1 MRPIRAYFEPSMSD
15 LNHFFAANRAW
26 VGQVTADDPDFF
38 ARLKTQQSPKLMWIG
53 CSDSRVPAT
62 QIVDTEPGQ
71 VFVHRNVANVV
82 VHTDFNLLSVL
93 QYAVDQLQVK
103 DIIVCGHY
111 GCGGVR
117 AAIERGRMGLIDNWI
132 RHVVDVRAK
141 HQAALSL
148 LDDAEAVNALC
159 ELNVVEQ
166 VDNVCETSIVKDA
179 WDRGQDLTVHGWI
192 YDVGDGLLRDLGVSI
207 SSDSQITPRREAALS
222 QITTWRVLT

>member
-1 MRPIRAYFEPSMSD
+1 MSD
-15 LNHFFAANRAW
+15 LNRFFAANRAW
-26 VGQVTADDPDFF
+26 VAKVTADDPEFF
-38 ARLKTQQSPKLMWIG
+38 ERLRNQQSPRLMWIG

-62 QIVDTEPGQ
+62 QIVDMAPGE

-93 QYAVDQLQVK
+93 QYAVDQLRVT
-103 DIIVCGHY
+103 DVIVCGHY

-117 AAIERGRMGLIDNWI
+117 AAIERTRMGLIDNWI

-141 HQAALSL
+141 HQEALAML
-148 LDDAEAVNALC
+148 AEPDATNALC

-192 YDVGDGLLRDLGVSI
+192 YDVSDGLLRDLGVSI
-207 SSDSQITPRREAALS
+207 SSGSQVTPRREAALS
-222 QITTWRVLT
+222 RITTWRAIT